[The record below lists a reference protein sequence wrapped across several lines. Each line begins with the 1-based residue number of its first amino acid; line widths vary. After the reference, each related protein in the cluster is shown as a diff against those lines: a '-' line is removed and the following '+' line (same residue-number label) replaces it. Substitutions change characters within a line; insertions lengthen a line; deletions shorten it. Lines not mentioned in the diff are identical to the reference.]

1 MLLSK
6 DAEVMELGL
15 TPKERKGLDVAV
27 AELRRVLG
35 PVDAYLAKYA
45 SNNGMKGRRT
55 VIFGNKDP
63 GRDGRALMSM
73 GRVDG
78 RHVLRFTM
86 GSKED
91 RKVFEAVTRHSSWR
105 EVLDSLVIPLDTL
118 AADSTAFQTTMEDVS
133 KKLKAHHRNV
143 YDRRV
148 RGQSRM
154 PAIYRVEETPGPPAS
169 ALLDEI
175 DKAPNPTTR
184 LQMTEAR
191 LGQGKFRSEMLALWD
206 HRCAVTD
213 CTELALIRAS
223 HAQPW
228 AYEVMTSQQLP
239 EGKEP
244 RLDPHNG
251 LPLVG
256 TLDMLFDAGL
266 MTFDDDG
273 NAIFSNKRLK
283 TELADSGLIPE
294 DVFLHKR
301 PGERLKHYLAIHRE
315 RVFKGKL
322 PRSRTR

>member
-6 DAEVMELGL
+6 DEEVLELGL
-15 TPKERKGLDVAV
+15 TPKELTGLDVAV
-27 AELRRVLG
+27 VELRRGLG

-55 VIFGNKDP
+55 VIFGTKEP
-63 GRDGRALMSM
+63 GRDGRPVMSM
-73 GRVDG
+73 GRLDG

-91 RKVFEAVTRHSSWR
+91 RKVFQTVTRHSSWR
-105 EVLDSLVIPLDTL
+105 KVLDSLVFPLDTL
-118 AADSTAFQTTMEDVS
+118 AANRATFQATMEDVGKNLES
-133 KKLKAHHRNV
+133 DHRNV

-148 RGQSRM
+148 RGKSRM

-266 MTFDDDG
+266 MTFDDAG
-273 NAIFSNKRLK
+273 NAIFSKKRLK

-294 DVFLHKR
+294 DVFLRKR